1 MYANGLLATVDV
13 NKLAGAEVCVFEAMD
28 RNEAGRYVCFDEVIE
43 RDEAE
48 TLARELGMPT
58 NKICGNESEGVQAR
72 FQLSNEKLS
81 SLMTRTLRYCYGEC

>member
-13 NKLAGAEVCVFEAMD
+13 KKLAGAEVCVFEAMD
-28 RNEAGRYVCFDEVIE
+28 RNAAGRYVCFDEVIE